1 MFTYLIWLANFRRNP
16 EEDMPEETKPVA
28 EREPAV
34 HNDNKDERMWAML
47 CHLSALAGYVIPLGN
62 IFGPLIVWIM
72 KRDEYPLVEDQGK
85 ESLNFQISLFIYV
98 IVAAIL
104 SIILIGI
111 PILIALVLFGLVMV
125 IIAGIKANEGA
136 KYRYPVTIRFLK

>member
-1 MFTYLIWLANFRRNP
+1 
-16 EEDMPEETKPVA
+16 MPEETKPVA
-28 EREPAV
+28 EPTPAV
-34 HNDNKDERMWAML
+34 RNDEKDERMWAML

-72 KRDEYPLVEDQGK
+72 KRDEFPLVEDQGK

-104 SIILIGI
+104 IIVLIGI
-111 PILIALVLFGLVMV
+111 PILIALALFDLVMV
-125 IIAGIKANEGA
+125 IIAGIKANEGV